1 MLQHPL
7 WQCWDSQ
14 ESLQHCTLS
23 EMFKMIYS
31 SLFSLTEL
39 KKLSKNQQVC
49 KYLIKGEYYLE
60 LYN

>member
-1 MLQHPL
+1 
-7 WQCWDSQ
+7 
-14 ESLQHCTLS
+14 
-23 EMFKMIYS
+23 MIYS

-60 LYN
+60 LYNWAWLNEDTFFSR